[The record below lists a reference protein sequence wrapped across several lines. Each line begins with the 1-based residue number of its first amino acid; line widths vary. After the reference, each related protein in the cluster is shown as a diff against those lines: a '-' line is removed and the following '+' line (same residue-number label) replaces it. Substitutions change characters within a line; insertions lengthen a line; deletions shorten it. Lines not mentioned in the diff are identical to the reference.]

1 MPIIYG
7 PDSTADPCH

>member
-7 PDSTADPCH
+7 PDSMADPCH

>member
-7 PDSTADPCH
+7 M